1 MNRGNPAEKNSQ
13 VMLRGVHLGHLCSIC
28 ITPSSP
34 SSLSASLLPP
44 RFPRTA
50 AAPPP
55 TVLCHRVFQET
66 CNQEMPSAAYFDD
79 THLCLLVW
87 RGGDN
92 SNFFHTGRAWNLKKV
107 GNIFLVNK
115 CPLVFLSHSLS
126 LFFGGVGVIAE
137 VCNKRCL
144 ESEAEQMPPPPAS
157 LSQSQS

>member
-13 VMLRGVHLGHLCSIC
+13 VMLRGVHLDHLCSIC

-107 GNIFLVNK
+107 GNINRKVQGS
-115 CPLVFLSHSLS
+115 VIVTSSS
-126 LFFGGVGVIAE
+126 RSGSGVRGLLRGDFVSVDVRKVRFA
-137 VCNKRCL
+137 
-144 ESEAEQMPPPPAS
+144 A
-157 LSQSQS
+157 

>member
-66 CNQEMPSAAYFDD
+66 CNQEMPSPAYFDD

-107 GNIFLVNK
+107 GNINRKVQGSVIVTSSSRSGSGVRGL
-115 CPLVFLSHSLS
+115 LSGDFVSVDVRKVR
-126 LFFGGVGVIAE
+126 FA
-137 VCNKRCL
+137 
-144 ESEAEQMPPPPAS
+144 A
-157 LSQSQS
+157 

>member
-1 MNRGNPAEKNSQ
+1 MQNVVS
-13 VMLRGVHLGHLCSIC
+13 LTTYLCSIC

-66 CNQEMPSAAYFDD
+66 CNEEMQPGNAKCCLLWD

-87 RGGDN
+87 RGGNN
-92 SNFFHTGRAWNLKKV
+92 SNFFHTCRAWNLEKENTLKKINCTV
-107 GNIFLVNK
+107 TSSSRSG
-115 CPLVFLSHSLS
+115 S
-126 LFFGGVGVIAE
+126 GVRGLLRGDFVSVDVRKVRFA
-137 VCNKRCL
+137 
-144 ESEAEQMPPPPAS
+144 A
-157 LSQSQS
+157 